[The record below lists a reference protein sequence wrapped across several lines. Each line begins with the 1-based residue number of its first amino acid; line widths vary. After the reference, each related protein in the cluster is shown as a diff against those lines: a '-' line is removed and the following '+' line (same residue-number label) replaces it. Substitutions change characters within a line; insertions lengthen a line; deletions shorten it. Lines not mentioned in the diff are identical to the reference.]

1 MASWLFLGVG
11 LFTAA
16 LTGAVAVLSAR
27 QRPAPGAG
35 WLALAMSGA
44 AGWALLEGIQ
54 HHTAFHGSLVFS
66 VLVRVV
72 WIPIGV
78 LGVGW
83 LAFALTYTG
92 RERTVT
98 RRRLAVLSVVPAGTV
113 VVALCHPTL
122 LDALEGLLGPLGPVV
137 TPLHWVGTLW
147 DVVEVLGIGYLYLL
161 VLVGAAFLLEV
172 AIERGFPHPSQI
184 LLGTM
189 VVVPL
194 SLSLLQNLVIR
205 SSEFNPTVVG
215 FGISGLAGLFAVGQF
230 RAFDLPLARA
240 RIVEELETGVLVYG
254 PAGQVRDYNDRAL
267 AVLEPEGEPT
277 GRDVRAVLEAS
288 PLALEL
294 PERFGVA
301 TDRPGEAPR
310 PAGRAPAAVGD
321 GGTVSLGRYLDGRT
335 VAVAGDGPAHVELQV
350 SALEKRREGSGR
362 VVLLYD
368 VSGRERRTRELER
381 KNEFLDEFASVVS
394 HDVATP
400 LGVIENRARL
410 IEVTGDPE
418 HASDIYEATERVQSL
433 VDELRELASEGVR
446 VGDTTTVDVETV
458 AREAWAAVET
468 GEATLTVESSRT
480 LEADRGRLA
489 ELFENLFDNAV
500 EHASDT
506 TPVAVTVG
514 TDDAG
519 VFVADDGPGI
529 PAENRERVFEQG
541 HTTTEDG
548 SGLGLAIVRRIAEG
562 HGWTVTVTE
571 SESGGARFEVD
582 TGE

>member
-35 WLALAMSGA
+35 WLAVAMSGA
-44 AGWALLEGIQ
+44 AAWAFLEGIQ

-83 LAFALTYTG
+83 LMFALAYTG

-98 RRRLAVLSVVPAGTV
+98 RRRLVLLSVVPAVTV
-113 VVALCHPTL
+113 AVALCHPTL
-122 LDALEGLLGPLGPVV
+122 LGALEGRLGPLGPVV
-137 TPLHWVGTLW
+137 AALEWVGTLW

-277 GRDVRAVLEAS
+277 GRDVRALLEAS

-310 PAGRAPAAVGD
+310 PPAERAPAAVGD
-321 GGTVSLGRYLDGRT
+321 GGTASLGTYLDGRT
-335 VAVAGDGPAHVELQV
+335 VAVEGEGQAHVELQV
-350 SALEKRREGSGR
+350 SALEDGREGTGR

-368 VSGRERRTRELER
+368 VTGRERRTRELER

-400 LGVIENRARL
+400 LGVIENKARL
-410 IEVTGDPE
+410 VAVTGDPA

-446 VGDTTTVDVETV
+446 VGDTTTVDLEAVT
-458 AREAWAAVET
+458 REAWESVESA
-468 GEATLTVESSRT
+468 EATLAVEPTT
-480 LEADRGRLA
+480 LEADRTRLRQ
-489 ELFENLFDNAV
+489 LLENLLANAV
-500 EHASDT
+500 EHGGEDVGVE
-506 TPVAVTVG
+506 VAPFE
-514 TDDAG
+514 AG
-519 VFVADDGPGI
+519 FYVADDGPGV
-529 PAENRERVFEQG
+529 AKSRRDAVFEQG
-541 HTTTEDG
+541 VSG
-548 SGLGLAIVRRIAEG
+548 SEGGGLGLAIVRRIAAG
-562 HGWTVTVTE
+562 HGWTVAVTE
-571 SESGGARFEVD
+571 SESGGARFEIG

>member
-1 MASWLFLGVG
+1 
-11 LFTAA
+11 
-16 LTGAVAVLSAR
+16 
-27 QRPAPGAG
+27 
-35 WLALAMSGA
+35 
-44 AGWALLEGIQ
+44 
-54 HHTAFHGSLVFS
+54 
-66 VLVRVV
+66 
-72 WIPIGV
+72 
-78 LGVGW
+78 
-83 LAFALTYTG
+83 
-92 RERTVT
+92 
-98 RRRLAVLSVVPAGTV
+98 
-113 VVALCHPTL
+113 
-122 LDALEGLLGPLGPVV
+122 
-137 TPLHWVGTLW
+137 
-147 DVVEVLGIGYLYLL
+147 
-161 VLVGAAFLLEV
+161 
-172 AIERGFPHPSQI
+172 
-184 LLGTM
+184 
-189 VVVPL
+189 
-194 SLSLLQNLVIR
+194 
-205 SSEFNPTVVG
+205 
-215 FGISGLAGLFAVGQF
+215 
-230 RAFDLPLARA
+230 
-240 RIVEELETGVLVYG
+240 
-254 PAGQVRDYNDRAL
+254 
-267 AVLEPEGEPT
+267 
-277 GRDVRAVLEAS
+277 
-288 PLALEL
+288 
-294 PERFGVA
+294 
-301 TDRPGEAPR
+301 
-310 PAGRAPAAVGD
+310 
-321 GGTVSLGRYLDGRT
+321 
-335 VAVAGDGPAHVELQV
+335 
-350 SALEKRREGSGR
+350 
-362 VVLLYD
+362 

-381 KNEFLDEFASVVS
+381 KNERLDEFASVVS

-571 SESGGARFEVD
+571 SESGGARFEID
-582 TGE
+582 TDE